1 MKTQRTKCS
10 LNGWKLRKG
19 MTSQLVFEGNT
30 QEKGQLDAIKRGNT
44 WAVY

>member
-1 MKTQRTKCS
+1 
-10 LNGWKLRKG
+10 

-30 QEKGQLDAIKRGNT
+30 QEKGQLDAIERGNI

>member
-10 LNGWKLRKG
+10 LSVWKLREG
-19 MTSQLVFEGNT
+19 MTSQLVFERNT
-30 QEKGQLDAIKRGNT
+30 QEMELDEIEQGNT